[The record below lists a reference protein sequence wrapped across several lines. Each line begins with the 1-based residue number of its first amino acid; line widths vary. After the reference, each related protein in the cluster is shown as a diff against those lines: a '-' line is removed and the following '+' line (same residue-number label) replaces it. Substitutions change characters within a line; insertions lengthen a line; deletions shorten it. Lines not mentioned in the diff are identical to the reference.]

1 MLNTAEMCVPAER
14 MPGVPLLANMTA
26 FGKTPFLC
34 DGRIRGNYSTVI
46 WPVSALRV
54 ANKGQEDL

>member
-1 MLNTAEMCVPAER
+1 MRAFAER
-14 MPGVPLLANMTA
+14 MPGVPLLANMTV
-26 FGKTPFLC
+26 FGKTPFPC
-34 DGRIRGNYSTVI
+34 DGRIRGNCSMVI